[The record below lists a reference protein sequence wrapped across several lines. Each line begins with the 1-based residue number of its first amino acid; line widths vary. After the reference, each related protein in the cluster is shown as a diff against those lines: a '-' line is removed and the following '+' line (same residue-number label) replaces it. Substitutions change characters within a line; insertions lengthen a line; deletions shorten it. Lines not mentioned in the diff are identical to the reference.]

1 MRTTY
6 VCFLILF
13 LAIGV
18 GVLNTL
24 VPLRELNHLTLL
36 TLISLLFLRTIL
48 PKRFENRIITFLWHF
63 AIIFTIGSLIYP
75 YNKHLAYSYFA
86 GAGVAATF
94 YAFTDKLLYYYG
106 PQITY
111 FWVGLAVGFVLSL
124 TVFRDEV
131 RRNTGLFLLLTLG
144 LGFTTL
150 LIGKLVN
157 YKPFS
162 ERLGGVR

>member
-1 MRTTY
+1 MRTNY
-6 VCFLILF
+6 VCLSVLF

-24 VPLRELNHLTLL
+24 VPLRDLNHLTLL
-36 TLISLLFLRTIL
+36 ILMSLLFLRTML
-48 PKRFENRIITFLWHF
+48 PRRFENRIITFLWHF

-94 YAFTDKLLYYYG
+94 YAFTDKLLYYG

-111 FWVGLAVGFVLSL
+111 SWIGLAVGFVLSL

-144 LGFTTL
+144 LGLATL

-162 ERLGGVR
+162 ERVRV

>member
-1 MRTTY
+1 MRTNY
-6 VCFLILF
+6 VCLSVLF

-36 TLISLLFLRTIL
+36 ILISLLFLRTML
-48 PKRFENRIITFLWHF
+48 PRRFENRIITFLWHF

-86 GAGVAATF
+86 GAGVDATL
-94 YAFTDKLLYYYG
+94 YAFTDKLLYYG

-111 FWVGLAVGFVLSL
+111 SWIGLAVGFVLSL

-131 RRNTGLFLLLTLG
+131 RGNTGLFLLLTLG
-144 LGFTTL
+144 LGLATL

-162 ERLGGVR
+162 ERLGV

>member
-1 MRTTY
+1 MRTNY
-6 VCFLILF
+6 VCLSVLF

-18 GVLNTL
+18 EVLNTL

-36 TLISLLFLRTIL
+36 ILISLLFLRTML
-48 PKRFENRIITFLWHF
+48 PRRFENRIITFLWHF

-86 GAGVAATF
+86 GAGVAATL
-94 YAFTDKLLYYYG
+94 YAFTDKLLYYG

-111 FWVGLAVGFVLSL
+111 SWIGLAVGFVLSL

-144 LGFTTL
+144 LGLATL

>member
-24 VPLRELNHLTLL
+24 VPLREMSYLTLL
-36 TLISLLFLRTIL
+36 TLISLLFLRAML
-48 PKRFENRIITFLWHF
+48 PKRFENRAITFLWHF
-63 AIIFTIGSLIYP
+63 AIIFAIGSLIYP

-94 YAFTDKLLYYYG
+94 YAFTDKLFYYA

-111 FWVGLAVGFVLSL
+111 FGIGLAVGFVLSL
-124 TVFRDEV
+124 TVFRDEA

-144 LGFTTL
+144 LSFATL